1 MNDLRQILLS
11 GAEQMG
17 LSLSETQSDKLLNYL
32 ELMVKWN
39 KTYNLS
45 AIRDPQLG
53 VKKHLIDSLSILP
66 YINDGSLLDVGA
78 GAGLPGVVL
87 AIMKPELSVSV
98 LDSVGKKCRFMQFV
112 KTQLQLDNL
121 DVINERVEAFK
132 PQTCFVQIT
141 SRAFAQ
147 VDKTLKLTRHLLC
160 DNGRYLLM
168 KGDHFSQEE
177 VQGVLMISHQ
187 INVPYVSDDRFLLEI
202 QLEQA

>member
-1 MNDLRQILLS
+1 MSELRQILLS
-11 GAEQMG
+11 GAEQMN
-17 LSLSETQSDKLLNYL
+17 LSLKSQQTERLLSYL
-32 ELMVKWN
+32 ELMTKWN

-53 VKKHLIDSLSILP
+53 VKKHLLDSLSILP
-66 YINDGSLLDVGA
+66 YINNGSLLDVGA
-78 GAGLPGVVL
+78 GAGLPGIVL

-121 DVINERVEAFK
+121 SVINERVEAFK
-132 PQTCFVQIT
+132 PQACFAQIT
-141 SRAFAQ
+141 SRAFAE
-147 VDKTLKLTRHLLC
+147 VDKTLKLTQHLLC

-168 KGDHFSQEE
+168 KGDHFSQEAM
-177 VQGVLMISHQ
+177 QGVLMTPHQ

-202 QLEQA
+202 QLG

>member
-1 MNDLRQILLS
+1 MSELRQILLS
-11 GAEQMG
+11 GAEQMD
-17 LSLSETQSDKLLNYL
+17 LSLSDQQTDQLLSYL
-32 ELMVKWN
+32 ELMTKWN

-53 VKKHLIDSLSILP
+53 VKKHLLDSLSILP
-66 YINDGSLLDVGA
+66 YINNDPLLDVGA
-78 GAGLPGVVL
+78 GAGLPGIVL
-87 AIMKPELSVSV
+87 AIMKPTLSISV

-121 DVINERVEAFK
+121 SVINERVEVFR
-132 PQTCFVQIT
+132 PQTCFGQIT
-141 SRAFAQ
+141 SRAFAE
-147 VDKTLKLTRHLLC
+147 VDKTLKLTQHLLC

-177 VQGVLMISHQ
+177 VQGVLMTPHQ

-202 QLEQA
+202 QLG

>member
-1 MNDLRQILLS
+1 MSELRQILLS
-11 GAEQMG
+11 GAEQMD
-17 LSLSETQSDKLLNYL
+17 LSLRDRQADHLLSYL
-32 ELMVKWN
+32 ELMIKWN

-53 VKKHLIDSLSILP
+53 VKKHLLDSLSILP
-66 YINDGSLLDVGA
+66 YINNDSLLDVGA

-121 DVINERVEAFK
+121 SVINERVEEFK
-132 PQTCFVQIT
+132 PQACFSQIT
-141 SRAFAQ
+141 SRAFAE
-147 VDKTLKLTRHLLC
+147 VDKTLKLTQHLLC

-168 KGDHFSQEE
+168 KGDHFSQEA
-177 VQGVLMISHQ
+177 VQGVLMTPHQ

-202 QLEQA
+202 QLEQS

>member
-1 MNDLRQILLS
+1 MSELRQILLS

-17 LSLSETQSDKLLNYL
+17 LSLKDQQTEQLLNYL
-32 ELMVKWN
+32 ELMTKWN

-53 VKKHLIDSLSILP
+53 VKKHLLDSLSILP
-66 YINDGSLLDVGA
+66 YINNDPLLDVGA
-78 GAGLPGVVL
+78 GAGLPGIVL
-87 AIMKPELSVSV
+87 AIMKPDLSVSV

-121 DVINERVEAFK
+121 SVLNERVEVFK
-132 PQTCFVQIT
+132 PQVCFAQIT
-141 SRAFAQ
+141 SRAFAE

-177 VQGVLMISHQ
+177 VQGVLMTPHQ

-202 QLEQA
+202 QLG

>member
-1 MNDLRQILLS
+1 MSELRQILLS
-11 GAEQMG
+11 GAEQMD
-17 LSLSETQSDKLLNYL
+17 LSLKDQQTEQLLSYL
-32 ELMVKWN
+32 ELMTKWN

-53 VKKHLIDSLSILP
+53 VKKHLLDSLSILP
-66 YINDGSLLDVGA
+66 YVNNDPLLDVGA
-78 GAGLPGVVL
+78 GAGLPGIVL
-87 AIMKPELSVSV
+87 AIMKPTLSISV

-121 DVINERVEAFK
+121 SVINERVEVFK
-132 PQTCFVQIT
+132 PQTCFGQIT
-141 SRAFAQ
+141 SRAFAD
-147 VDKTLKLTRHLLC
+147 VDKTLKLTQHLLC

-177 VQGVLMISHQ
+177 VQGVLMTPHQ

-202 QLEQA
+202 QLG

>member
-1 MNDLRQILLS
+1 MSELRQILLS

-17 LSLSETQSDKLLNYL
+17 LSLKDQQTKQLLNYL
-32 ELMVKWN
+32 ELMTKWN

-53 VKKHLIDSLSILP
+53 VKKHLLDSLSILP
-66 YINDGSLLDVGA
+66 YINNDPLLDVGA
-78 GAGLPGVVL
+78 GAGLPGIVL
-87 AIMKPELSVSV
+87 AIMKPDLSVSV

-121 DVINERVEAFK
+121 SVLNERVEVFK
-132 PQTCFVQIT
+132 PQVCFAQIT
-141 SRAFAQ
+141 SRAFAE

-177 VQGVLMISHQ
+177 VQGVLMTPHQ

-202 QLEQA
+202 QLG

>member
-1 MNDLRQILLS
+1 MSELRQILLS
-11 GAEQMG
+11 GAEQMN
-17 LSLSETQSDKLLNYL
+17 LSLKSQQTERLLSYL
-32 ELMVKWN
+32 ELMTKWN

-53 VKKHLIDSLSILP
+53 VKKHLLDSLSILP
-66 YINDGSLLDVGA
+66 YINNGSLLDVGA
-78 GAGLPGVVL
+78 GAGLPGIVL

-121 DVINERVEAFK
+121 NVINERVEVFK
-132 PQTCFVQIT
+132 PQACFAQIT
-141 SRAFAQ
+141 SRAFAE
-147 VDKTLKLTRHLLC
+147 VDKTLKLTQHLLC

-168 KGDHFSQEE
+168 KGDHFSQEAM
-177 VQGVLMISHQ
+177 QGVLMTPHQ

-202 QLEQA
+202 QLG

>member
-132 PQTCFVQIT
+132 PQACFAQIT

-202 QLEQA
+202 QLEQP

>member
-1 MNDLRQILLS
+1 MSELRQILLS
-11 GAEQMG
+11 GAEQMN
-17 LSLSETQSDKLLNYL
+17 LSLKSQQTEQLLSYL
-32 ELMVKWN
+32 ELMTKWN

-53 VKKHLIDSLSILP
+53 VKKHLLDSLSILP
-66 YINDGSLLDVGA
+66 YINNGSLLDVGA
-78 GAGLPGVVL
+78 GAGLPGIVL

-121 DVINERVEAFK
+121 SVINERAEVFK
-132 PQTCFVQIT
+132 PQACFAQIT
-141 SRAFAQ
+141 SRAFAE
-147 VDKTLKLTRHLLC
+147 VDKTLKLTQHLLC

-168 KGDHFSQEE
+168 KGDHFSHEAM
-177 VQGVLMISHQ
+177 QGVLMTPHQ

-202 QLEQA
+202 QLG